1 MEKSIKD
8 WTEVINSAKKSIKDT
23 EPVVALCDKFSKE
36 PLKSVSERVM
46 DIIDDANYS
55 AEVLK
60 DKGCHTT
67 TAIAKD
73 LGMKSAK
80 QLSSELFYLGILMR
94 SGSEWQ
100 LKAAFSD
107 KGLAKTRTSKNNGQT
122 WRYLVW
128 TEKGRRWLHALKERG
143 FLQTTPMPKI
153 KEVKVEE
160 QPQSTVIAHL
170 PAKPTLLQLI
180 EYIQQDFECL
190 IALAKDCIANEGSAE
205 NRKALE
211 SDIRSIN
218 TDTSIV
224 MRKLEEACYQ
234 SLAI

>member
-8 WTEVINSAKKSIKDT
+8 WTDIINSAKKSIKDT
-23 EPVVALCDKFSKE
+23 ELVVALCDKFSKE

-73 LGMKSAK
+73 
-80 QLSSELFYLGILMR
+80 LGILMR